1 MTSLASN
8 SARSARAALG
18 GISLLLAVALV
29 FQASADAR
37 ALARE
42 LESGAQSRLVAQTQP
57 RVTVRVARR
66 QTEVPARLSAFQP
79 RPVAW
84 LAAACP
90 TCEAAPAPRRLC
102 VRLLDLPPP
111 LA

>member
-1 MTSLASN
+1 MTSSAAN
-8 SARSARAALG
+8 SVRNTRAALG

-42 LESGAQSRLVAQTQP
+42 IDPGAQPRLVTQTQP
-57 RVTVRVARR
+57 KVAVRVARR

-79 RPVAW
+79 RPLAW

-90 TCEAAPAPRRLC
+90 TCTAAPSPRRLG